1 MYYRVSNITVE
12 VIKMEA
18 IEITIVALLSKVD
31 DVIADLLGST

>member
-18 IEITIVALLSKVD
+18 IEITIVALLSKVE